1 MPMRPTGC
9 GADMLSLLAVI
20 PALPL
25 LGFVILFVTA
35 GLLPKRWITTI
46 GVGSVGISTILA
58 LIVMFSFLS
67 SPKPYTEIVWNWIAV
82 SGFTPHIGFYLDA
95 LSGLMMLVI
104 AFVSFLIH
112 LYSAEFMSGDE
123 GYSRYF
129 AYMNLFVASMLV
141 LVLAD
146 NLLFLYLGW
155 EGVGLCSFL
164 LIGFWYRDPANG
176 LAARKA
182 FVVTRVG
189 DTAMAVGLFVLF
201 TNLDTLEI
209 QPLMQQAASHWPV
222 GSGLPIVA
230 AALLLGGAVG
240 KSAQLP
246 LQTWL
251 PDAMAGPTPVSALIH
266 AATMVTAGVYLIA
279 RTHVLY
285 DLAPPV
291 QTAVAVGGA
300 LTLLLAGFSAL
311 NQTDLKRILAYST
324 ISQVGYMFLALG
336 VGAWS
341 AAIFHFMTHAFFKAL
356 LFLSA
361 GVVVQRLGEE
371 HDIFKMGG
379 LRQRLPLAFWSFLIG
394 SISLAALPLIDA
406 GFYSKDL
413 ILWEA
418 WSDGAI
424 GPWLWAAGL
433 IGALLTAIYIFRAV
447 FIVFF
452 GAIKLEPSGLTG
464 WRITVPLVV
473 LSILALVGGFVEI
486 PPYLGNVPAFSR
498 LMQTALP
505 APSDAASSGSSIEIA
520 LSAIASVIALLGVGV
535 AYIAFC
541 RRPAFL
547 QALVQ
552 SPTSVALQH
561 FWQIGWG
568 FDWLYDR
575 TLVRSFLWFARID
588 QGDFI
593 DRFYSSVASL
603 AEASYRQLSESQN
616 GRVRRYAVGIA
627 TGSIILIAILV
638 FA

>member
-1 MPMRPTGC
+1 
-9 GADMLSLLAVI
+9 MLSLLALI
-20 PALPL
+20 PAFPL
-25 LGFVILFVTA
+25 LGFAILFVTA
-35 GLLPKRWITTI
+35 GLLPKRWITVI
-46 GVGSVGISTILA
+46 GVGSVGIAAILA
-58 LIVMFSFLS
+58 LIVIFAFLGG
-67 SPKPYTEIVWNWIAV
+67 PKPYTEIVWTWIAV
-82 SGFTPHIGFYLDA
+82 SGLTPHIGFYLDG
-95 LSGLMMLVI
+95 LSGLMMLVV
-104 AFVSFLIH
+104 AFVSVLIH
-112 LYSAEFMSGDE
+112 LYSAEFMGADE

-155 EGVGLCSFL
+155 EGVGLCSYL
-164 LIGFWYRDPANG
+164 LIGFWYRDPVKG

-182 FVVTRVG
+182 FIVTRVG
-189 DTAMAVGLFVLF
+189 DTAMAIGLFVLF
-201 TNLDTLEI
+201 TNLGTLEI
-209 QPLMQQAASHWPV
+209 QPLMQQAVVHWPV
-222 GSGLPIVA
+222 GSALPVAA

-285 DLAPPV
+285 DLAPPIH
-291 QTAVAVGGA
+291 TAVAVIGA

-418 WSDGAI
+418 WSGGAL
-424 GPWLWAAGL
+424 GPWFWAAGL
-433 IGALLTAIYIFRAV
+433 LGALLTAIYIFRAV
-447 FIVFF
+447 FVVFF
-452 GAIKLEPSGLTG
+452 GPVKLEPTGPTG
-464 WRITVPLVV
+464 WPIAIPLVV
-473 LSILALVGGFVEI
+473 LSILALTGGFVEI
-486 PPYLGNVPAFSR
+486 PPYLGNVPAFSG
-498 LMQTALP
+498 LMQSALP
-505 APSDAASSGSSIEIA
+505 ARPASIFAGSGLEI
-520 LSAIASVIALLGVGV
+520 IFSVIAAVVAILGVGI
-535 AYIAFC
+535 AYIAFQ

-547 QALVQ
+547 EALVQ
-552 SPTSVALQH
+552 SPASLALQH
-561 FWQIGWG
+561 FWETDWG

-575 TLVRSFLWFARID
+575 ALVRPFLWFARID
-588 QGDFI
+588 QDDVI
-593 DRFYSSVASL
+593 DRFYSGLASL
-603 AEASYRQLSESQN
+603 SRATYRQLSESET
-616 GRVRRYAVGIA
+616 GRVRRYAAGITA
-627 TGSIILIAILV
+627 GSIVLIAILV

>member
-1 MPMRPTGC
+1 
-9 GADMLSLLAVI
+9 MLSLLALI
-20 PALPL
+20 PAFPL
-25 LGFVILFVTA
+25 LGFAILFVTA

-46 GVGSVGISTILA
+46 GVGSVGIAATLA
-58 LIVMFSFLS
+58 LIVMATFLN
-67 SPKPYTEIVWNWIAV
+67 SPESYTEIVWTWIAI
-82 SGFTPHIGFYLDA
+82 SGLTPHIGFYLDA
-95 LSGLMMLVI
+95 LSGLMMLVV
-104 AFVSFLIH
+104 AFVSLLIH
-112 LYSAEFMSGDE
+112 LYSAEFMSADE

-129 AYMNLFVASMLV
+129 AYMNLFVGSMLV
-141 LVLAD
+141 LILAD

-155 EGVGLCSFL
+155 EGVGLCSYL

-189 DTAMAVGLFVLF
+189 DTAMAIGLFLLF
-201 TNLDTLEI
+201 TNLGTLDI
-209 QPLMQQAASHWPV
+209 QPLMQQAVAHWPV
-222 GSGLPIVA
+222 GSVLPIA
-230 AALLLGGAVG
+230 ATALLLGGALG

-291 QTAVAVGGA
+291 HTAVAVIGA

-324 ISQVGYMFLALG
+324 ISQIGYMFLALG

-418 WSDGAI
+418 WSDGAL

-433 IGALLTAIYIFRAV
+433 FGALLTAIYIFRAV
-447 FIVFF
+447 FVVFF
-452 GAIKLEPSGLTG
+452 GPVKLEPASLTG
-464 WRITVPLVV
+464 WRIAIPLVV
-473 LSILALVGGFVEI
+473 LSILALAAGFVEI
-486 PPYLGNVPAFSR
+486 PPYLGNVPAFSQF
-498 LMQTALP
+498 MQSALP
-505 APSDAASSGSSIEIA
+505 ASPAPVSGESGLQIM
-520 LSAIASVIALLGVGV
+520 LSAIAGLVAVLGVGV
-535 AYIAFC
+535 AYIAF
-541 RRPAFL
+541 RQRPASL
-547 QALVQ
+547 EALIQ
-552 SPTSVALQH
+552 SPASLALQH
-561 FWQIGWG
+561 FWETGWG
-568 FDWLYDR
+568 FDWLYDGA
-575 TLVRSFLWFARID
+575 LVRPFLWFARVD
-588 QGDFI
+588 QADFI
-593 DRFYSSVASL
+593 DRFYSGLASL
-603 AEASYRQLSESQN
+603 SRAAYRQLSESET
-616 GRVRRYAVGIA
+616 GRVRRYAAGITA
-627 TGSIILIAILV
+627 GSIVLIAMLV

>member
-1 MPMRPTGC
+1 
-9 GADMLSLLAVI
+9 MLNLLPLI
-20 PALPL
+20 PAFPL
-25 LGFVILFVTA
+25 LGFAILFATA

-46 GVGSVGISTILA
+46 GVGSVGIAAILA
-58 LIVMFSFLS
+58 LIVMFAFLGA
-67 SPKPYTEIVWNWIAV
+67 PKPYIEIVWTWIAV

-95 LSGLMMLVI
+95 LSGLMMLVV

-112 LYSAEFMSGDE
+112 LYSAEFMGTDE

-141 LVLAD
+141 LILAD

-155 EGVGLCSFL
+155 EGVGLCSYL

-176 LAARKA
+176 LAACKA
-182 FVVTRVG
+182 FIVTRVG
-189 DTAMAVGLFVLF
+189 DTAMAIGLFVLF
-201 TNLDTLEI
+201 TNLGTLDI
-209 QPLMQQAASHWPV
+209 QPLMQQAVVHWPV
-222 GSGLPIVA
+222 GSALPIAA

-279 RTHVLY
+279 RMHVLY

-291 QTAVAVGGA
+291 HTAVAVIGA

-324 ISQVGYMFLALG
+324 ISQIGYMFLALG

-379 LRQRLPLAFWSFLIG
+379 LRRRLPLAFWSFLIG

-418 WSDGAI
+418 WSDGAL

-433 IGALLTAIYIFRAV
+433 LGALLTAIYIFRAV
-447 FIVFF
+447 FVVFF
-452 GAIKLEPSGLTG
+452 GPLQLEPTGPTG
-464 WRITVPLVV
+464 WRIAVPLIV
-473 LSILALVGGFVEI
+473 LSILALFGGFVEI
-486 PPYLGNVPAFSR
+486 PPYLGNMPAFSE
-498 LMQTALP
+498 LMQSALP
-505 APSDAASSGSSIEIA
+505 IPRAPVSAGSSLELL
-520 LSAIASVIALLGVGV
+520 LSAIAAVVAITGVGV
-535 AYIAFC
+535 AYIAF
-541 RRPAFL
+541 RWRPAFL
-547 QALVQ
+547 EALVQ
-552 SPTSVALQH
+552 SPAGIALQH
-561 FWQIGWG
+561 FWETDWG
-568 FDWLYDR
+568 FDWVYDR
-575 TLVRSFLWFARID
+575 AVVRPFLWFARID
-588 QGDFI
+588 QGDVI
-593 DRFYSSVASL
+593 DRFYSGLASL
-603 AEASYRQLSESQN
+603 SRVAYRQLSESET
-616 GRVRRYAVGIA
+616 GRVRRYAAGITA
-627 TGSIILIAILV
+627 GSIILIAILV

>member
-1 MPMRPTGC
+1 
-9 GADMLSLLAVI
+9 MLRLLALI
-20 PALPL
+20 PASPL
-25 LGFVILFVTA
+25 LGFAILFVTA
-35 GLLPKRWITTI
+35 GLLPKRWIARI

-58 LIVMFSFLS
+58 LIVMFAFLLDG
-67 SPKPYTEIVWNWIAV
+67 PKPYTEIVWSWIAV

-95 LSGLMMLVI
+95 LSGLMMLVV

-112 LYSAEFMSGDE
+112 LYSAEFMSADE

-155 EGVGLCSFL
+155 EGVGLCSYL
-164 LIGFWYRDPANG
+164 LIGFWYRDPVNG

-189 DTAMAVGLFVLF
+189 DTAMAIGLFILF
-201 TNLDTLEI
+201 TNLGTLEI
-209 QPLMQQAASHWPV
+209 QPLMQRAAAHWPV
-222 GSGLPIVA
+222 GSGLPIAA
-230 AALLLGGAVG
+230 AALLLGGALG

-251 PDAMAGPTPVSALIH
+251 PDAMAGPAPVSALIH

-291 QTAVAVGGA
+291 HTAVAVIGA

-311 NQTDLKRILAYST
+311 NQWDLKRILAYST
-324 ISQVGYMFLALG
+324 ISQIGYMFLALG

-341 AAIFHFMTHAFFKAL
+341 AAIFHFMTHAFFKSL

-361 GVVVQRLGEE
+361 GVIVQRLGEE

-379 LRQRLPLAFWSFLIG
+379 LRQRMPLAFWTFLSG
-394 SISLAALPLIDA
+394 GISLAALPFIDA

-413 ILWEA
+413 ILWET
-418 WSDGAI
+418 WSDGP
-424 GPWLWAAGL
+424 GGHWLFAAGL
-433 IGALLTAIYIFRAV
+433 IGAFLTAIYTFRPV
-447 FIVFF
+447 FVVFF
-452 GAIKLEPSGLTG
+452 GSVKTEPTGQTGYRVAI
-464 WRITVPLVV
+464 PLIV
-473 LSILALVGGFVEI
+473 LSALALTAGFVEI
-486 PPYLGNVPAFSR
+486 PPHMGDLPSFTN
-498 LMQTALP
+498 LMHSALP
-505 APSDAASSGSSIEIA
+505 APPAAVSAGSNLEMA
-520 LSAIASVIALLGVGV
+520 LSVLTDVIVLLGVGIAYV
-535 AYIAFC
+535 AFR

-547 QALVQ
+547 QALIQ
-552 SPTSVALQH
+552 SSAGAALQH
-561 FWQIGWG
+561 FWETDWG
-568 FDWLYDR
+568 LDWLYDR
-575 TLVRSFLWFARID
+575 TLVQPFLWFARID
-588 QGDFI
+588 QADFI
-593 DRFYSSVASL
+593 DAFYTGVARLSR
-603 AEASYRQLSESQN
+603 AVYRRLSDSET
-616 GRVRRYAVGIA
+616 GRVRWYAAGIA
-627 TGSIILIAILV
+627 SGCVILIAILV

>member
-1 MPMRPTGC
+1 
-9 GADMLSLLAVI
+9 MLSLLALI
-20 PALPL
+20 PAFPL
-25 LGFVILFVTA
+25 LGFAILFVTA

-46 GVGSVGISTILA
+46 GVGSVGISAILA
-58 LIVMFSFLS
+58 LIVMFAFLGA
-67 SPKPYTEIVWNWIAV
+67 PKPYTEIVWTWIAV

-95 LSGLMMLVI
+95 LSGLMMLVV

-112 LYSAEFMSGDE
+112 LYSAEFMSADE

-155 EGVGLCSFL
+155 EGVGLCSYL

-182 FVVTRVG
+182 FIVTRVG
-189 DTAMAVGLFVLF
+189 DTAMAIGLFVLF
-201 TNLDTLEI
+201 TNLGTLDI
-209 QPLMQQAASHWPV
+209 QPLMQQAVAHWPV
-222 GSGLPIVA
+222 GSALPIAA
-230 AALLLGGAVG
+230 AALLLGGALG

-291 QTAVAVGGA
+291 HTAVAVIGA

-324 ISQVGYMFLALG
+324 ISQIGYMFLALG

-394 SISLAALPLIDA
+394 SISLAALPLDRRRLLQQGPHSMGSLVRRRFGSLVVGRRADRRLADGDLYLPRRLCRVLRSRQARTHRPDRLAHRCPAGRALDPRAGRRLRRNPALSRQRARLLPADA
-406 GFYSKDL
+406 
-413 ILWEA
+413 IR
-418 WSDGAI
+418 
-424 GPWLWAAGL
+424 AAGPACGGHRGIEPRTHVIRNRRRGRHARRRDRL
-433 IGALLTAIYIFRAV
+433 YRVPTAARLPGGAGSVA
-447 FIVFF
+447 
-452 GAIKLEPSGLTG
+452 GEPC
-464 WRITVPLVV
+464 
-473 LSILALVGGFVEI
+473 
-486 PPYLGNVPAFSR
+486 PA
-498 LMQTALP
+498 
-505 APSDAASSGSSIEIA
+505 
-520 LSAIASVIALLGVGV
+520 ALLGNRLGIRLAV
-535 AYIAFC
+535 
-541 RRPAFL
+541 RPGAGPAVSLGCPDRPGRFHRSLL
-547 QALVQ
+547 QR
-552 SPTSVALQH
+552 P
-561 FWQIGWG
+561 G
-568 FDWLYDR
+568 F
-575 TLVRSFLWFARID
+575 
-588 QGDFI
+588 
-593 DRFYSSVASL
+593 
-603 AEASYRQLSESQN
+603 AEPS
-616 GRVRRYAVGIA
+616 
-627 TGSIILIAILV
+627 
-638 FA
+638 

>member
-1 MPMRPTGC
+1 
-9 GADMLSLLAVI
+9 MLSLLAFI
-20 PALPL
+20 PAFPL
-25 LGFVILFVTA
+25 LGFAMLLMTA

-46 GVGSVGISTILA
+46 GVGSVGIAAILA
-58 LIVMFSFLS
+58 LIVMATFLN
-67 SPKPYTEIVWNWIAV
+67 SPEPYTEIVWTWIAV
-82 SGFTPHIGFYLDA
+82 SGLTPHIGFYLDA
-95 LSGLMMLVI
+95 LSGLMMLVV
-104 AFVSFLIH
+104 AFVSLLIH
-112 LYSAEFMSGDE
+112 LYSAEFMSADE

-129 AYMNLFVASMLV
+129 AYMNLFVGSMLV
-141 LVLAD
+141 LILAD

-155 EGVGLCSFL
+155 EGVGLCSYL

-189 DTAMAVGLFVLF
+189 DTAMAIGLFVLF
-201 TNLDTLEI
+201 TNLGTLDI
-209 QPLMQQAASHWPV
+209 QSLMQQAVVHWPV
-222 GSGLPIVA
+222 GSVLPIAA
-230 AALLLGGAVG
+230 AALLLGGAIG

-291 QTAVAVGGA
+291 HTAAAVIGA

-324 ISQVGYMFLALG
+324 ISQIGYMFLALG

-418 WSDGAI
+418 WSDGAL

-433 IGALLTAIYIFRAV
+433 FGALLTAIYIFRAV
-447 FIVFF
+447 FVVFF
-452 GAIKLEPSGLTG
+452 GPVKLEPAGLTG
-464 WRITVPLVV
+464 WRIAIPLVV
-473 LSILALVGGFVEI
+473 LSILALAAGFVEI
-486 PPYLGNVPAFSR
+486 PPYLGNVPAFSQF
-498 LMQTALP
+498 MQSALP
-505 APSDAASSGSSIEIA
+505 APPAPVSGESSLQIM
-520 LSAIASVIALLGVGV
+520 LSAIAGLVAVLGVGV
-535 AYIAFC
+535 AYIAF
-541 RRPAFL
+541 RQRPASL
-547 QALVQ
+547 EALIQ
-552 SPTSVALQH
+552 SPASLALQH
-561 FWQIGWG
+561 FWETGWG

-575 TLVRSFLWFARID
+575 ALVRPFLWFARVD

-593 DRFYSSVASL
+593 DRFYSGLASL
-603 AEASYRQLSESQN
+603 SRAAYRQLSESDT
-616 GRVRRYAVGIA
+616 GRVRRYAAGITA
-627 TGSIILIAILV
+627 GSIVLIAILV

>member
-1 MPMRPTGC
+1 
-9 GADMLSLLAVI
+9 MLNLLPLI
-20 PALPL
+20 PAFPL
-25 LGFVILFVTA
+25 LGFAVLFVTA
-35 GLLPKRWITTI
+35 GLLPKRWITAI
-46 GVGSVGISTILA
+46 GVGSVGIAAILA
-58 LIVMFSFLS
+58 LIVMFAFLGA
-67 SPKPYTEIVWNWIAV
+67 PKPYTEIVWTWIAV
-82 SGFTPHIGFYLDA
+82 SDFTPHIGFYLDA
-95 LSGLMMLVI
+95 LSGLMMLVV

-112 LYSAEFMSGDE
+112 LYSAEFMSADE

-155 EGVGLCSFL
+155 EGVGLCSYL
-164 LIGFWYRDPANG
+164 LIGFWYRDPVNG

-182 FVVTRVG
+182 FIVTRVG
-189 DTAMAVGLFVLF
+189 DTAMAIGLFVLF
-201 TNLDTLEI
+201 TNLGTLDI
-209 QPLMQQAASHWPV
+209 QPLMQQAVTHWPV
-222 GSGLPIVA
+222 GSALPIAA
-230 AALLLGGAVG
+230 AALLLGGALG

-291 QTAVAVGGA
+291 HTAVAVIGA

-324 ISQVGYMFLALG
+324 ISQIGYMFLALG

-418 WSDGAI
+418 WSDGAL

-433 IGALLTAIYIFRAV
+433 LGALLTAIYIFRAV
-447 FIVFF
+447 FVVFF
-452 GAIKLEPSGLTG
+452 GPLQLEPTGPTG
-464 WRITVPLVV
+464 WRIAVPLIV
-473 LSILALVGGFVEI
+473 LSILALFGGFVEI
-486 PPYLGNVPAFSR
+486 PPYLGNLPAFSGF
-498 LMQTALP
+498 MQSALP
-505 APSDAASSGSSIEIA
+505 DPTAAVTAGSSLELI
-520 LSAIASVIALLGVGV
+520 LSAIATVVAIAGVGI
-535 AYIAFC
+535 AYIAFR

-547 QALVQ
+547 EALVR
-552 SPTSVALQH
+552 SPASLALQH
-561 FWQIGWG
+561 FWEADWG
-568 FDWLYDR
+568 FDWMYDR
-575 TLVRSFLWFARID
+575 ALVRPFLWVARTD
-588 QGDFI
+588 QGDVI
-593 DRFYSSVASL
+593 DRFYSGL
-603 AEASYRQLSESQN
+603 AALSRATYRQLSASET
-616 GRVRRYAVGIA
+616 GRVRRYAAGITA
-627 TGSIILIAILV
+627 GSIILIAILV

>member
-1 MPMRPTGC
+1 
-9 GADMLSLLAVI
+9 MLNLLPLI
-20 PALPL
+20 PAFPL
-25 LGFVILFVTA
+25 LGFAVLFVTA

-46 GVGSVGISTILA
+46 GVGSVGISALLA
-58 LIVMFSFLS
+58 LIVMFVFLGA
-67 SPKPYTEIVWNWIAV
+67 PQPYTKIVWTWIAV

-95 LSGLMMLVI
+95 LSGLMMLVV

-112 LYSAEFMSGDE
+112 LYSAEFMSADE

-155 EGVGLCSFL
+155 EGVGLCSYL
-164 LIGFWYRDPANG
+164 LIGFWYRDPVNG

-182 FVVTRVG
+182 FIVTRVG
-189 DTAMAVGLFVLF
+189 DTAMAIGLFVLF
-201 TNLDTLEI
+201 TNLGTLDI
-209 QPLMQQAASHWPV
+209 QPLMHQAVAHWPV
-222 GSGLPIVA
+222 GSALPIAA
-230 AALLLGGAVG
+230 AALLLGGALG

-291 QTAVAVGGA
+291 HTAVAVIGA

-324 ISQVGYMFLALG
+324 ISQIGYMFLALG

-379 LRQRLPLAFWSFLIG
+379 LRQHLPLAFWSFLIG

-418 WSDGAI
+418 WSDGAL

-433 IGALLTAIYIFRAV
+433 FGALLTAIYIFRAV
-447 FIVFF
+447 FVVFF
-452 GAIKLEPSGLTG
+452 GPLQLEPTGPTG
-464 WRITVPLVV
+464 WRIAIPLVV
-473 LSILALVGGFVEI
+473 LSILALAAGFVEI
-486 PPYLGNVPAFSR
+486 PPYLGNVPVFSD
-498 LMQTALP
+498 LMQSALP
-505 APSDAASSGSSIEIA
+505 APPAPISTGSRLELM
-520 LSAIASVIALLGVGV
+520 LSAIAAVVAILGVGI
-535 AYIAFC
+535 AYIAFR

-547 QALVQ
+547 AALVQ
-552 SPTSVALQH
+552 SPASLALQH
-561 FWQIGWG
+561 FWETDWG
-568 FDWLYDR
+568 FDLLYDR
-575 TLVRSFLWFARID
+575 ALVGPFLWIARID
-588 QGDFI
+588 QGDVI
-593 DRFYSSVASL
+593 DRFYSGLASL
-603 AEASYRQLSESQN
+603 SRVAYRQLSASET
-616 GRVRRYAVGIA
+616 GRVRRYAAGITA
-627 TGSIILIAILV
+627 GSIVLIAILV